1 MVEQAIF
8 DENVID
14 GEFSKSQSESTVGG
28 HGHLVQQILETKK
41 ELDGDSSKVEI
52 VRSIFIILYMTVI

>member
-1 MVEQAIF
+1 MVEKAIF

-14 GEFSKSQSESTVGG
+14 AEFSKPQVETNGAI

-41 ELDGDSSKVEI
+41 ELDGDSTKIEI
-52 VRSIFIILYMTVI
+52 VSLSF

>member
-1 MVEQAIF
+1 MVVEQTIF

-14 GEFSKSQSESTVGG
+14 TDFSKLQVETNGAT

-41 ELDGDSSKVEI
+41 ELDGDSTKIEI
-52 VRSIFIILYMTVI
+52 VRFLLSTKT